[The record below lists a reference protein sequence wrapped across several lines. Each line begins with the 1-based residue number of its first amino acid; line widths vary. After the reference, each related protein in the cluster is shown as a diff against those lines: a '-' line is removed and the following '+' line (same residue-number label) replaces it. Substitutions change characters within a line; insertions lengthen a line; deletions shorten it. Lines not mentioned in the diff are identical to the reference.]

1 MAAFW
6 WVYFDDFD
14 ASFAETLDDTSV
26 LGYGFLA
33 IDFGFGVV
41 GVDFVVIGKVHAR
54 RGEDMLN
61 FRNDLGI

>member
-6 WVYFDDFD
+6 WIYFDDFD

-33 IDFGFGVV
+33 IDFGVGVV
-41 GVDFVVIGKVHAR
+41 GVDFVVIGKIVCPGNEEFLVDH
-54 RGEDMLN
+54 LCYSS
-61 FRNDLGI
+61 